1 MLFILPRLHYRNM
14 ERSMRN
20 FVKLIKQL
28 KSDENGAALVEYT
41 VLLGI
46 MLVAVI
52 ATIVAVG
59 TWVGGQ
65 WTSLNSAL

>member
-1 MLFILPRLHYRNM
+1 MN
-14 ERSMRN
+14 
-20 FVKLIKQL
+20 QL
-28 KSDENGAALVEYT
+28 KSDEDGAALVEYT

-52 ATIVAVG
+52 TTVVAVG
-59 TWVGGQ
+59 NWVGVH

>member
-1 MLFILPRLHYRNM
+1 MEIYVRRLLNLM
-14 ERSMRN
+14 
-20 FVKLIKQL
+20 KQL
-28 KSDENGAALVEYT
+28 KSDQDGAALVEYT

-52 ATIVAVG
+52 TTIVAVG
-59 TWVGGQ
+59 NWVGVQ